1 MKLITVTGET
11 IQKRI
16 TKLLKG
22 YESFRKKNGNLRLDY
37 DAYIKSCIDSM
48 VEKAIFVND
57 DDSMIQEECNHNPGA
72 FVDPENE
79 SKGAWCVEC
88 GEIVLQEVK

>member
-16 TKLLKG
+16 TKLLNN
-22 YESFRKKNGNLRLDY
+22 YESDRKKNGNLRLDWEPY
-37 DAYIKSCIDSM
+37 LKACIDSM

-57 DDSMIQEECNHNPGA
+57 DNTIWG
-72 FVDPENE
+72 
-79 SKGAWCVEC
+79 
-88 GEIVLQEVK
+88 